1 MINALSADAPEPA
14 LTASLHLFGQF
25 VGSWDLEWH
34 GKDRQGNSSTAAGEL
49 HVGWILGG
57 RALQDV
63 WRVPLNPADASRMRA
78 FHGTTIRF
86 YDPSIEAWR
95 STWLDPLNGRVRRF
109 IGRPVGV
116 TLLLTGL
123 EDDPLERWIFSD
135 ITQHNFHWTGQSS
148 TDAGLSWV
156 TEDEMDARRRQT

>member
-34 GKDRQGNSSTAAGEL
+34 GKDRQGNSITAAGEL

-63 WRVPLNPADASRMRA
+63 WRVPLNPADASMMRA

-116 TLLLTGL
+116 TLLLTGSKTTL
-123 EDDPLERWIFSD
+123 WSD
-135 ITQHNFHWTGQSS
+135 GSSATSRSTTFTGPAKAPPMPAS
-148 TDAGLSWV
+148 AG
-156 TEDEMDARRRQT
+156 